1 MFGETML
8 AALRRKRRF
17 LDGGQEDGR
26 RPAKQVERTALLGS
40 EKRWS
45 RKQSPEK
52 GIRQKSDPLFRRRR
66 ARSGTSKTKLETKL
80 VHRALTATTSELA
93 PQVVWQ
99 KTAALC
105 QWKLWARKKTT
116 RYLTQLLFG

>member
-1 MFGETML
+1 M
-8 AALRRKRRF
+8 
-17 LDGGQEDGR
+17 
-26 RPAKQVERTALLGS
+26 VEEAIAREEHSS
-40 EKRWS
+40 EKRS
-45 RKQSPEK
+45 
-52 GIRQKSDPLFRRRR
+52 LFRRRR